1 MKKGIDG
8 YDKFFMV
15 DLIQAITSAFSET
28 IAYIWSRWTK
38 QQLPLAIALILC
50 FHLIIN
56 PRVYAATSIT
66 LNQNSPWAFGILG
79 AVIAGLVIYLFVVIF
94 QPERF

>member
-15 DLIQAITSAFSET
+15 DLIQAITSGSTEA
-28 IAYIWSRWTK
+28 IAYIWSRLPK
-38 QQLPLAIALILC
+38 KQLPLAIALILC

-56 PRVYAATSIT
+56 PRVYAATSIA
-66 LNQNSPWAFGILG
+66 LNQYSAWAFGILG
-79 AVIAGLVIYLFVVIF
+79 AVIAGLIIYLFVVIF

>member
-15 DLIQAITSAFSET
+15 DLIQAITSGFSEI
-28 IAYIWSRWTK
+28 IAYIWSRLPKK
-38 QQLPLAIALILC
+38 QLTLAIALILG

-66 LNQNSPWAFGILG
+66 LNQNSAWAFGILG
-79 AVIAGLVIYLFVVIF
+79 AVIAGLIIYLFVVVF